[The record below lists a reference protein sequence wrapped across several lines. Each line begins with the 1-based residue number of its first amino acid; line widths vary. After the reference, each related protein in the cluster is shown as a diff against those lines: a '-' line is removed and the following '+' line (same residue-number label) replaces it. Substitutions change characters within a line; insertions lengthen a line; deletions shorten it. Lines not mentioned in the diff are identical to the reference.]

1 MRKSVLLAF
10 VLCISPVWLPAP
22 SSASDKRHDPE
33 TVLVKVEGC
42 LKMSAT
48 EYIIID
54 DTGTRH
60 NLIVSATKL
69 SHYVGHRVQIVGQTT
84 TKTVDTTQAG
94 IASSAAEV
102 SAIRV
107 QSSTPIGGRCDR

>member
-1 MRKSVLLAF
+1 MRKSVLIALM
-10 VLCISPVWLPAP
+10 LCISPVWLATP

-33 TVLVKVEGC
+33 TVPVKVEGC

-48 EYIIID
+48 EYVIID
-54 DTGTRH
+54 DTGMRH

-69 SHYVGHRVQIVGQTT
+69 SHYVGHRVEIIGENT
-84 TKTVDTTQAG
+84 TKAVDTTQAG

-107 QSSTPIGGRCDR
+107 QSSRPIGGRCDR